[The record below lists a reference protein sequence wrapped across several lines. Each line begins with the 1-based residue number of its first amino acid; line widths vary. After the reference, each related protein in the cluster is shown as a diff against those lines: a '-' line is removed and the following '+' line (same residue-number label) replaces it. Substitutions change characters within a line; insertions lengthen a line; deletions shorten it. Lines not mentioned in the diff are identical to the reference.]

1 MPRWGKPKVDI
12 SYEGAEGY
20 AGSDVQQAAR
30 LLPPLSERR
39 VDPQLCRGRRAEMD
53 IASGSLGPAWPAVV
67 GGKPSDHR
75 ARLSSGEVRQM
86 VKDLECS
93 LPASSVRK
101 AAKDQHSKRQPI
113 ACGVQLLSGH
123 SCSYACRYC
132 YIQDWYAFVQ
142 PAPTELS
149 GTEVLLA
156 LLYNSNWIPSR
167 DFIILGDVC
176 DPFHQNLRVRTMEYI
191 RAVAVLGS
199 PIQFSTKSFI
209 TKALCAQLAQW
220 SVAHQCPINGL
231 VTCTT
236 LRHVQQLEPEA
247 PPVEQRMETIR
258 NLSSAGL
265 STFLFLRPLLPLEPF
280 EDFEQLILAA
290 KAAGAEG
297 VVVGSLRVSRKI
309 YRRLKQAKVVN
320 MERVDELLAAKGQRP
335 EDLTEEQVDIQD
347 EPLRRRVT
355 DFALQCGL
363 APVRRACCANALGAQ
378 MPCRRSCV
386 TYSEWPIKSSDP
398 SKGEEAECYSVS
410 KLGARR
416 LQEVTS
422 PANEAVGLD
431 FFESLLHN
439 SEGSSHLNVV
449 SAVPAC
455 FASFSWYHL
464 SQPLDV
470 SSKSFAVIEY
480 MVRKDAP
487 LFQPLSA
494 AEGAG
499 QVKVLVQ
506 PACFKDCKGMMVGV
520 CQQQLSEL
528 QADEALALSM
538 ETSPHLAFYDPVPT
552 PQTRG
557 GNMMLNLMGDTAYTD
572 VFSPRDGVWG
582 WLLIFGVATVALG
595 FLLTAGCIA
604 CWTYKPSPPSVDSDK
619 FVARLPLN
627 AKLKKH

>member
-1 MPRWGKPKVDI
+1 MLTATTAGTLAAGTAQAASAAPTWSEETFPNFQVGSSCEQKLSHIAVAAGVLQPQLRLYFQPCDKEPPSVVAVDLRKTEDTTVSQLEKWMCQVDPLSCYSALKAQAGKGPATEKVQTMEGLVGKGFCTGAGVVSEPADASTAEQCRTACTQKI
-12 SYEGAEGY
+12 QKNAEDQSYE
-20 AGSDVQQAAR
+20 
-30 LLPPLSERR
+30 
-39 VDPQLCRGRRAEMD
+39 
-53 IASGSLGPAWPAVV
+53 
-67 GGKPSDHR
+67 
-75 ARLSSGEVRQM
+75 
-86 VKDLECS
+86 
-93 LPASSVRK
+93 
-101 AAKDQHSKRQPI
+101 
-113 ACGVQLLSGH
+113 ACTG
-123 SCSYACRYC
+123 
-132 YIQDWYAFVQ
+132 
-142 PAPTELS
+142 
-149 GTEVLLA
+149 
-156 LLYNSNWIPSR
+156 
-167 DFIILGDVC
+167 
-176 DPFHQNLRVRTMEYI
+176 
-191 RAVAVLGS
+191 
-199 PIQFSTKSFI
+199 FS
-209 TKALCAQLAQW
+209 W
-220 SVAHQCPINGL
+220 
-231 VTCTT
+231 
-236 LRHVQQLEPEA
+236 
-247 PPVEQRMETIR
+247 
-258 NLSSAGL
+258 
-265 STFLFLRPLLPLEPF
+265 
-280 EDFEQLILAA
+280 DA
-290 KAAGAEG
+290 KA
-297 VVVGSLRVSRKI
+297 S
-309 YRRLKQAKVVN
+309 
-320 MERVDELLAAKGQRP
+320 
-335 EDLTEEQVDIQD
+335 
-347 EPLRRRVT
+347 
-355 DFALQCGL
+355 
-363 APVRRACCANALGAQ
+363 
-378 MPCRRSCV
+378 SCV

-619 FVARLPLN
+619 FVARLLYDGPEGEREVLLQPS
-627 AKLKKH
+627 ADATRTIASAPGGTVKVEAASPTVGVVGSWAH